1 MKEDI
6 ASAFGSVLRQI
17 RIDRGLSQ
25 QEVSFRTDIDR
36 SFLSQL
42 ETGRQLPTLLT
53 LFRLADAF
61 NIKPSTIL
69 QRVEKSINNTTP

>member
-6 ASAFGSVLRQI
+6 ASAFGAVVRQL

-42 ETGRQLPTLLT
+42 ETGRQLPTL
-53 LFRLADAF
+53 FRLAEAL

-69 QRVEKSINNTTP
+69 QRVEKAINTTND